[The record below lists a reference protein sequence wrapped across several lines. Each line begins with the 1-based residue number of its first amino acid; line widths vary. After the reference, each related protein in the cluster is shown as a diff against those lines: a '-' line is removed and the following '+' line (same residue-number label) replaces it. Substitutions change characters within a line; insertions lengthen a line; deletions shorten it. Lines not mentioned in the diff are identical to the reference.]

1 MRRRVRDTAG
11 AQGRSGAAAA
21 VLAWYDTHARD
32 LPWRRPPDPT
42 GQAPLPDPYRIWL
55 SEIMLQQ
62 TTVAAV
68 AAYFKAF
75 TERWPTVEALAA
87 ADETEVTAA
96 WAGLGYYSRARN
108 LHACARMVANDYGRR
123 FPESAAE
130 LKRLP
135 GIGDYTSA
143 AIAAIAFGEPAPVV
157 DGNIERVVTRLFRIG
172 EPLPGAKPIVRAKV
186 AEMMPGERPGDF
198 AQAMM
203 DIGATICVPRRPA
216 CLLCPLRPD
225 CEAETAGDQTAY
237 PVKAAKKA
245 KPKRRGAAY
254 AAFDRSGQHIWL
266 RRRVSK
272 GMLGGMVEV
281 PSSQWSSRSD
291 GATGPN
297 GAPFAAN
304 WRKIGEVEHGF
315 THFDLTLEVF
325 AAVIDE
331 TPESDGWW
339 AKLER
344 LGAEG
349 LPTLMRK
356 AIDLAIAFQESQYRL

>member
-1 MRRRVRDTAG
+1 MTRRPQETVG
-11 AQGRSGAAAA
+11 SAQKRTGPATA
-21 VLAWYDTHARD
+21 VLAWYDVHARD

-42 GQAPLPDPYRIWL
+42 GRAPAPDPYRVWL

-68 AAYFKAF
+68 TAYFKAF
-75 TERWPTVEALAA
+75 TERWPTIETLAA
-87 ADETEVTAA
+87 ADETDITAA

-108 LHACARMVANDYGRR
+108 LHACARMVADEHGGR

-143 AIAAIAFGEPAPVV
+143 AIAAIAFNEPAPVV

-172 EPLPGAKPIVRAKV
+172 DPLPSAKPLVRAKV
-186 AEMMPGERPGDF
+186 AELTPKERPGDF

-225 CEAETAGDQTAY
+225 CEAEKAGDQTAY

-245 KPKRRGAAY
+245 KPQRRGAAY
-254 AAFDRSGQHIWL
+254 AAFDKSGRHVWL

-281 PSSQWSSRSD
+281 PSSEWSSRGD
-291 GATGPN
+291 GATGPD
-297 GAPFAAN
+297 GAPFSAS
-304 WRKIGEVEHGF
+304 WRKVGEVEHGF

-325 AAVIDE
+325 AAVIDGA
-331 TPESDGWW
+331 PKSDGWW
-339 AKLER
+339 AKIDDLVT
-344 LGAEG
+344 EG

-356 AIDLAIAFQESQYRL
+356 AMDLAIASQKQPK